1 MISISILAYSNLVI
15 KLRVS
20 RLRWVVDNSGDQL
33 KFFLEMFATFQMS
46 VALGLYA
53 MLKHQDQDNLQVEVF
68 VRADG

>member
-1 MISISILAYSNLVI
+1 
-15 KLRVS
+15 
-20 RLRWVVDNSGDQL
+20 VVDNSGDQL